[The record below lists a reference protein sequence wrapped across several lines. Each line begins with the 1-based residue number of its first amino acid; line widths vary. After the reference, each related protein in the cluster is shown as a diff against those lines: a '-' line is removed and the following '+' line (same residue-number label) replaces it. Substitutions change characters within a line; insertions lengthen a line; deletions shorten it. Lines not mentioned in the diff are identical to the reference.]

1 MVYLTVA
8 MDANSALGEAAWDIV
23 NEGWKAK
30 AAALLTD
37 RDKWAVMHEKANFCQ
52 LLSVAVQR
60 SRASILFCNARPIA
74 TGFKPPATFDID
86 EHGDPMEFDY

>member
-1 MVYLTVA
+1 
-8 MDANSALGEAAWDIV
+8 
-23 NEGWKAK
+23 
-30 AAALLTD
+30 
-37 RDKWAVMHEKANFCQ
+37 MHEKANFCQ

-74 TGFKPPATFDID
+74 TGFKPPASFDID